1 MEFTVTAYDLYG
13 QMPVSLAG
21 MRIHIK
27 KISKNHGK
35 ATFEKN
41 AGEGGAGRWRIPLG
55 AYHTFH
61 TFLRSDILNVVE
73 GIPEDKL
80 KIASL
85 GRARL
90 DKSYPT
96 PEKLISCG
104 VPPGLSNALAPY
116 QRGGVDFVL
125 ERKGRALIADEMG

>member
-1 MEFTVTAYDLYG
+1 
-13 QMPVSLAG
+13 
-21 MRIHIK
+21 
-27 KISKNHGK
+27 
-35 ATFEKN
+35 
-41 AGEGGAGRWRIPLG
+41 
-55 AYHTFH
+55 
-61 TFLRSDILNVVE
+61 LNVVE
-73 GIPEDKL
+73 GIPEDQL

-104 VPPGLSNALAPY
+104 VPLGLSNALAPY